1 MKKTHS
7 YKPRR
12 GIHPASLIACGF
24 GLWFWVS
31 AASVAFA
38 QRIVVAHDGSGQFR
52 SIQEALNS
60 LDTSATTFR
69 QIYIKNG
76 VYQEKIFVDKSFVE
90 LKGQSQQGV
99 VIKIALPRDL
109 WRCQHPDDYG
119 AATINVK
126 GHDLRFENLTV
137 LNEYG
142 FVAKGDTTIACT
154 SESGQPG
161 AASRDRYALP
171 REKGEPEGTKI
182 VRKDGHQFALRSMPG
197 ATRLAFRRCTF
208 RAGGGDTVSPWD
220 VEAGMYYFKDCT
232 LEGGVDFYC
241 PRGWAWAEN
250 CRFVCHNKNAA
261 IWHDGTNHES
271 SKTVLVN
278 CHFEG
283 DPGYK
288 LGRYHRPA
296 QFYIINCHFDQNMAD
311 AEIYHVSSSPAPQ
324 WGHRVYYYNCH
335 RSGGDYA
342 WHANNLKIAPKTI
355 SVEWTFEGRWK
366 PF

>member
-1 MKKTHS
+1 M
-7 YKPRR
+7 RF
-12 GIHPASLIACGF
+12 SLLFAVLFCWLISP
-24 GLWFWVS
+24 LS
-31 AASVAFA
+31 ALA
-38 QRIVVAHDGSGQFR
+38 QRIVVAQDGSGQFK
-52 SIQEALNS
+52 SIQAALNS
-60 LDTSATTFR
+60 LDTISTKTR
-69 QIYIKNG
+69 LIYIKNG
-76 VYQEKIFVDKSFVE
+76 VYSEKIFIDKSYIK
-90 LKGQSQQGV
+90 LQGQSEQGV
-99 VIKIALPRDL
+99 ILKIALPRDV
-109 WRCQHPDDYG
+109 WRCQNPDDYG

-126 GHDLRFENLTV
+126 GHDLAFENLTV

-142 FVAKGDTTIACT
+142 FVAKGDTTIACAN
-154 SESGQPG
+154 ESGQTG

-171 REKGEPEGTKI
+171 REKGEAEGSKV
-182 VRKDGHQFALRSMPG
+182 VRKDGHQFAFRSMPG
-197 ATRLAFRRCTF
+197 ATRLAFKSCTF

-232 LEGGVDFYC
+232 MEGGVDFYC

-250 CRFVCHNKNAA
+250 CRFICHNKNAA

-271 SKTVLVN
+271 SKTVLLN
-278 CHFEG
+278 CRFEG
-283 DPGYK
+283 DTGFK

-296 QFYIINCHFDQNMAD
+296 QFYLINCQFDQNMAD

-342 WHANNLKIAPKTI
+342 WHANNLKIDPKSI
-355 SVEWTFEGRWK
+355 SVAWTFEGRWK